1 MDGLIM
7 DDIINAL
14 KCALSD
20 LQAIDDNGSHG
31 RTIDLI
37 LGALESANTRAI
49 LSSEYLDWVNNYISP
64 SVFGEHRGL
73 TEDQA
78 HQLIKLGRA
87 IFESKHP
94 DA

>member
-1 MDGLIM
+1 MDGLM
-7 DDIINAL
+7 DIREIL
-14 KCALSD
+14 KA
-20 LQAIDDNGSHG
+20 
-31 RTIDLI
+31 
-37 LGALESANTRAI
+37 
-49 LSSEYLDWVNNYISP
+49 EYLDYLNNYLSP

>member
-1 MDGLIM
+1 MDGLM
-7 DDIINAL
+7 DIREIL
-14 KCALSD
+14 KA
-20 LQAIDDNGSHG
+20 
-31 RTIDLI
+31 
-37 LGALESANTRAI
+37 
-49 LSSEYLDWVNNYISP
+49 EYLDYLNNYLSP

-94 DA
+94 DE